1 MLHITN
7 LQVMRRCNT
16 VRALFPFPIT
26 QAPGDLLEAPLQEGL
41 QHATDHGL
49 CPPGCRVVVMAEN
62 LADGP
67 DTLPVLFTRVCPSPA
82 IVVLPLQARSYLV
95 SHLRPSLPQVTQL
108 HPLKNKKCMSSVG
121 VPTQILDIST
131 VKLCRVWRVC
141 IRLAKTP
148 CSIVCRRL
156 QLRMKALSHMPS
168 HACWPASGL
177 GQLHSSATNS
187 LHAEACC
194 AKPT

>member
-1 MLHITN
+1 MTKLQQYRPLMTHTK

-41 QHATDHGL
+41 QHAKEHGL

-82 IVVLPLQARSYLV
+82 AVVLPLSVCPY
-95 SHLRPSLPQVTQL
+95 VT
-108 HPLKNKKCMSSVG
+108 KWC
-121 VPTQILDIST
+121 
-131 VKLCRVWRVC
+131 
-141 IRLAKTP
+141 
-148 CSIVCRRL
+148 
-156 QLRMKALSHMPS
+156 LSGD
-168 HACWPASGL
+168 WPASFEEQVSECMCVG
-177 GQLHSSATNS
+177 
-187 LHAEACC
+187 
-194 AKPT
+194 